1 MDSLRRQIAR
11 ALQGKT
17 DTATADTV
25 ISDEHHNTAQYMEFI
40 NTHASNIE
48 RSVNITIPHA

>member
-1 MDSLRRQIAR
+1 MNSPRRQIAR

-17 DTATADTV
+17 NTASAATV
-25 ISDEHHNTAQYMEFI
+25 ISDEHHDTAQYMEFI

-48 RSVNITIPHA
+48 RSVQITISHA

>member
-1 MDSLRRQIAR
+1 MNSFRRQIAR

-17 DTATADTV
+17 NTPYADTV

-48 RSVNITIPHA
+48 R